1 MVDVLETTIVT
12 TIVIGNN
19 IMHIT
24 KDIPTGM
31 DHQLTQLTLVP
42 NGIQIKSTFNNIPM
56 EDKYKVVLFTK
67 VQCEERDG
75 INHHNNDRVIHHKA
89 IKDKVVVDQSKGDRV
104 VQVEVDGD
112 NSRMEMAAMCNGV
125 GPRELADIMRKG
137 LPDRPR
143 LSLRTAFWGSK
154 RAV

>member
-1 MVDVLETTIVT
+1 MVDVLETTIII

-24 KDIPTGM
+24 KDTPTSM

-56 EDKYKVVLFTK
+56 EDKYKVVLLTK

-104 VQVEVDGD
+104 VQVEVEAD
-112 NSRMEMAAMCNGV
+112 NSRMEIFFTLKKYPCRECQSHCLYTLMQLYQ
-125 GPRELADIMRKG
+125 RELMG
-137 LPDRPR
+137 R
-143 LSLRTAFWGSK
+143 LHPPSVST
-154 RAV
+154 